1 MWSVQVEDG
10 MLRYGSS
17 RIRKHRTIRRPRKM
31 KRMRRK
37 TKAALCSRLRK
48 EAVAE
53 DEEEE
58 EEEEEEEK
66 SGSNAEKVLL

>member
-1 MWSVQVEDG
+1 MWSVQVDEG

-17 RIRKHRTIRRPRKM
+17 RIRKQRTIRRPRKM

-48 EAVAE
+48 EAGA
-53 DEEEE
+53 EEE
-58 EEEEEEEK
+58 
-66 SGSNAEKVLL
+66 SGSDAEKVLL